1 MNEANAF
8 GDAQVFRAVPTGVVE
23 LQHDPLVWSCAHRP
37 GEIGEHEFEHLLAD
51 AVRDVPH
58 GGSGRGLDETRQV
71 EPFEAVMPER
81 DRTLADG
88 RPHAARDR
96 LQADTVLVRRP
107 DLDAGVR
114 MFLAFARDRVL
125 EFFLKLTRSASPAD
139 SG

>member
-1 MNEANAF
+1 MRR
-8 GDAQVFRAVPTGVVE
+8 VFRAVPTGVVE
-23 LQHDPLVWSCAHRP
+23 LQHDPFVWSRAHRA
-37 GEIGEHEFEHLLAD
+37 GEIGEPEFEHLFAD

-58 GGSGRGLDETRQV
+58 GSAGRGLDEPRHV
-71 EPFEAVMPER
+71 EPFEAVMPEP
-81 DRTLADG
+81 DRTLADR
-88 RPHAARDR
+88 RPYAARDR

-114 MFLAFARDRVL
+114 MFLAFARDRVI